1 LTDWRIWKKSK
12 TRRTKFKEKEDA
24 RKSILTFIDVHKK
37 SMEMKTLK
45 VILFVFASMGV
56 ASAQTKS
63 YQTLKSTFSDEP
75 EIHSFSFSGWMG
87 RLVLDMAGEHEFKNA
102 IKDLNHV
109 RFITIPRSEF
119 DARNLSVNGFKKVL
133 QQDSFEEI
141 AFIRDRGEEV
151 TIYLRETGTQQN
163 RKNVYF
169 VLVEEEREVVAIEL
183 RGLLDTQLLST
194 GNTTLLINK

>member
-1 LTDWRIWKKSK
+1 MGWRTWKKSK
-12 TRRTKFKEKEDA
+12 TRRIKFKKKEDA
-24 RKSILTFIDVHKK
+24 RKRILTFIDVYKK

-45 VILFVFASMGV
+45 VILFVFASMSV
-56 ASAQTKS
+56 VSAQTKS

-75 EIHSFSFSGWMG
+75 EVHSFSFSGWMG
-87 RLVLDMAGEHEFKNA
+87 RLVLDMAGEYEFKNA
-102 IKDLNHV
+102 IRDFNHV

-119 DARNLSVNGFKKVL
+119 DARNLSVSGFKKVL

-141 AFIRDRGEEV
+141 AFVRDRGEEV
-151 TIYLRETGTQQN
+151 TIYLRETSNKEN

-183 RGLLDTQLLST
+183 RGFLDTQLLNTDNST
-194 GNTTLLINK
+194 FLN